1 MTNLVK
7 HNPFSD
13 VFPSWANWDRFDEY
27 LFNNVPLTIDAISD
41 PWATGVAHRPTNQ
54 YRWDETD
61 EAYKLDIVMPGM
73 TKKDI
78 DLTFKDSVLT
88 IKCKKDASN
97 DDKKFFGVRTEQVFR
112 NFPRAVNADKVSAE
126 MKEGVL
132 YIVLPKKESDK
143 IKTIDIK

>member
-1 MTNLVK
+1 MTNLTK
-7 HNPFSD
+7 HNPFVPITTSD
-13 VFPSWANWDRFDEY
+13 VFPAWANWDRFDEY
-27 LFNNVPLTIDAISD
+27 LFNND
-41 PWATGVAHRPTNQ
+41 PWITGAAHRPANQ

-61 EAYKLDIVMPGM
+61 EAYKLDIVMPGV

-88 IKCKKDASN
+88 IRCKKDVSN
-97 DDKKFFGVRTEQVFR
+97 DDKQFLGVKTEQVFR

-126 MKEGVL
+126 MKDGVL
-132 YIVLPKKESDK
+132 YIVLPKTESDK

>member
-1 MTNLVK
+1 MTNLIK
-7 HNPFSD
+7 HNSFND
-13 VFPSWANWDRFDEY
+13 IFPAWANWARFDNY
-27 LFNNVPLTIDAISD
+27 LMNND
-41 PWATGVAHRPTNQ
+41 PWTTSAAQRPTNK
-54 YRWDETD
+54 YRWNETD
-61 EAYKLDIVMPGM
+61 DSYTLDIVMPGM

-97 DDKKFFGVRTEQVFR
+97 VDKKFFGVRTEQVFR

-132 YIVLPKKESDK
+132 YIVLPKKESNK
-143 IKTIDIK
+143 AKYIDIK

>member
-7 HNPFSD
+7 HNSFND
-13 VFPSWANWDRFDEY
+13 IFPTWANWDRFDEY
-27 LFNNVPLTIDAISD
+27 LFNSD
-41 PWATGVAHRPTNQ
+41 PWTTRLAHRPANQ

-61 EAYKLDIVMPGM
+61 EAYKLDIVMPGV

-78 DLTFKDSVLT
+78 DLTFKDSILT
-88 IKCKKDASN
+88 IKCKTDVSN
-97 DDKKFFGVRTEQVFR
+97 DDKKFLGVKTEQVFR

-132 YIVLPKKESDK
+132 YIVLPKTESDK
-143 IKTIDIK
+143 VKTIDIK

>member
-27 LFNNVPLTIDAISD
+27 LLNND
-41 PWATGVAHRPTNQ
+41 PWGTGVAHRPTNQ

-61 EAYKLDIVMPGM
+61 DSYTLDIVMPGL

-78 DLTFKDSVLT
+78 GLTFKDSTLT
-88 IKCKKDASN
+88 IKCKKDVS
-97 DDKKFFGVRTEQVFR
+97 DSDSQFYGVKTEQSFR
-112 NFPRAVNADKVSAE
+112 NFPRGVNAEKVSAE

-132 YIVLPKKESDK
+132 SIVLPKKEPNK
-143 IKTIDIK
+143 AKFIDIK

>member
-27 LFNNVPLTIDAISD
+27 ILNND
-41 PWATGVAHRPTNQ
+41 PWTTGVAHRPTNQ
-54 YRWDETD
+54 YRGDETD

-88 IKCKKDASN
+88 IKCKKDVSS
-97 DDKKFFGVRTEQVFR
+97 DDKKFLGVRTEQVFR

>member
-27 LFNNVPLTIDAISD
+27 LLNND

-78 DLTFKDSVLT
+78 DLTFKDGTLT
-88 IKCKKDASN
+88 IKCKKDVS
-97 DDKKFFGVRTEQVFR
+97 DSDSQFYGVKTEQSFR
-112 NFPRAVNADKVSAE
+112 NFPRAVNAEKVSAE

-132 YIVLPKKESDK
+132 SIVLPKREPNKAK
-143 IKTIDIK
+143 YIDIK